1 MTKET
6 KSKRKKAAHLTQ
18 VSIFHLIPS
27 KSPSKR
33 LKAELW
39 PTGLMPVYYQSVA
52 ASCKLWINK
61 VTLMLG
67 DGFDYFSA
75 LPEARI

>member
-6 KSKRKKAAHLTQ
+6 KSKRKKAAQ
-18 VSIFHLIPS
+18 VSIFYLIPS
-27 KSPSKR
+27 KSPNKK

-39 PTGLMPVYYQSVA
+39 PTGLMPVYYRSTA
-52 ASCKLWINK
+52 ASCNLWINK

>member
-1 MTKET
+1 M
-6 KSKRKKAAHLTQ
+6 Q

-27 KSPSKR
+27 KAPNKR

-39 PTGLMPVYYQSVA
+39 PTGLMAVHYGSVA

-61 VTLMLG
+61 VTLTLC

>member
-6 KSKRKKAAHLTQ
+6 KSKRKKAAQ
-18 VSIFHLIPS
+18 VSIFYLILS
-27 KSPSKR
+27 KSPNKK

-39 PTGLMPVYYQSVA
+39 PTGLMPVYQSTT
-52 ASCKLWINK
+52 ASCNLWINK